1 MHALPSRPLAS
12 RPWVEAGPLLAAAGL
27 AVGPLPRINPL
38 LRSMLMA
45 DFAAISSGGLPDF
58 AFAPRLDAVTKP
70 RVFPSLAR
78 LADHIERRRH
88 GQPLELVDVEDI
100 EIPGRAG
107 LYRGVQVF
115 TLLLDNGRDRCLGYA
130 WLGGHGR
137 ERLEPALREARRGAA
152 RRSHADGRRAA

>member
-1 MHALPSRPLAS
+1 MHAVPS

-27 AVGPLPRINPL
+27 PLAPLPRTHPL
-38 LRSMLMA
+38 IRSLTLP
-45 DFAAISSGGLPDF
+45 DLPVNDLPDF
-58 AFAPRLDAVTKP
+58 AFTSRLDAVTKP

-78 LADHIERRRH
+78 LADHIEGRRH

-100 EIPGRAG
+100 EIPGRPG
-107 LYRGVQVF
+107 LFRGVQVF

-137 ERLEPALREARRGAA
+137 ERLEPALRAA
-152 RRSHADGRRAA
+152 RRSHGDGRRVA

>member
-1 MHALPSRPLAS
+1 MHALPSRPLPSRPLAS

-27 AVGPLPRINPL
+27 PLAPHCLAKLTRTHPL
-38 LRSMLMA
+38 IRSLTLS
-45 DFAAISSGGLPDF
+45 DLPDF

-137 ERLEPALREARRGAA
+137 ERLEPALRAA
-152 RRSHADGRRAA
+152 RRSHGDGRRAA

>member
-1 MHALPSRPLAS
+1 MHALPS

-27 AVGPLPRINPL
+27 PLAPL
-38 LRSMLMA
+38 ARTHPLIRSLTLS
-45 DFAAISSGGLPDF
+45 DLPDF

-70 RVFPSLAR
+70 RVFPSLGR

-88 GQPLELVDVEDI
+88 GQALELVDVEDI

-152 RRSHADGRRAA
+152 RRSHGDGRRAA